1 MSSETAIRGASLAR
15 AFTLVYDGDCRVCT
29 RIADAIRKWD
39 RQHQI
44 EVVPSQRVG
53 VMERFPWIPARAFS
67 EAIQLVG
74 PGGRTWQGAE
84 ATEQLLHI
92 LPRGR
97 WIGWI
102 FHIPFAR
109 ALADRFYR
117 WFARHR
123 YHLGCAEHCQVRPIE
138 DVQRD

>member
-1 MSSETAIRGASLAR
+1 VSSETAVQGASLAR
-15 AFTLVYDGDCRVCT
+15 PYTLVYDGDCRVCS
-29 RIADAIRKWD
+29 RIANAIRKWD

-44 EVVPSQRVG
+44 DVMPSQLVG

-97 WIGWI
+97 WIRWI
-102 FHIPFAR
+102 FHVPFAR

-123 YHLGCAEHCQVRPIE
+123 YHLGCAEHCQARPIE
-138 DVQRD
+138 DTQRD

>member
-1 MSSETAIRGASLAR
+1 MSSKTAVQGALAR
-15 AFTLVYDGDCRVCT
+15 AYTLVYDGDCRVCS

-44 EVVPSQRVG
+44 DVVPSQRAG
-53 VMERFPWIPARAFS
+53 VTERFPWIPARAFS

-102 FHIPFAR
+102 FRVPFAR

-123 YHLGCAEHCQVRPIE
+123 YHLGCAEHCQTRSVE